1 MSQSLSA
8 SLRRIYGGPAPQQ
21 IDRQPTPSIANLR
34 DRAIVGML
42 WHANATAD
50 AAITARVR
58 DYYKLSGRRWLRLRE
73 NGAER
78 TLMVPAQLEMLL
90 DEYLTESDIADQLDT
105 PLFRSTLSGTG
116 KISTRT
122 VPRHHVV
129 KLSRNI
135 ANLRSV
141 SLSTA
146 NAEAVISSIRPGDPV
161 NLRDRAIIGMMV
173 YAGATPKEIA
183 AIRTYD
189 YLANNEWCCIK
200 LGRSRLVEVPKP
212 LHLLMR
218 EYLRA
223 ATPEEHAPLFRVDRS
238 RSMTPAN
245 IQRMI
250 RRRLEDLSA
259 GQAAGSHNAEGGV
272 PKRNPRLTSKPLGR
286 WLIR

>member
-1 MSQSLSA
+1 MSQNVSVT
-8 SLRRIYGGPAPQQ
+8 LRRIYGGPAPQPV
-21 IDRQPTPSIANLR
+21 DRQPSPTIANLR

-42 WHANATAD
+42 WHANATPD
-50 AAITARVR
+50 AAIAAKVR
-58 DYYKLSGRRWLRLRE
+58 DYYKLSGRRWLRLKE

-78 TLMVPAQLEMLL
+78 TFLVPAQLEMLL
-90 DEYLTESDIADQLDT
+90 DEYLTASDIADELNT

-135 ANLRSV
+135 DNLRSV

-250 RRRLEDLSA
+250 RRRLTELDGSN
-259 GQAAGSHNAEGGV
+259 AAPIYGSM
-272 PKRNPRLTSKPLGR
+272 
-286 WLIR
+286 

>member
-1 MSQSLSA
+1 MSQNFSVA
-8 SLRRIYGGPAPQQ
+8 LRRIYGGPAPQQ
-21 IDRQPTPSIANLR
+21 IERQPGPTIANLR
-34 DRAIVGML
+34 DRAIVGIL
-42 WHANATAD
+42 WHANATPD
-50 AAITARVR
+50 AAIAAKVR
-58 DYYKLSGRRWLRLRE
+58 DYYKLSGRRWLRLKE

-78 TLMVPAQLEMLL
+78 TFLVPAQLEMLL
-90 DEYLTESDIADQLDT
+90 DEYLTASDIADELNT

-141 SLSTA
+141 NLSTA
-146 NAEAVISSIRPGDPV
+146 NAEAVIGSIRPGDPV

-189 YLANNEWCCIK
+189 YLANNEWCCVK

-223 ATPEEHAPLFRVDRS
+223 ATPDEHAPLFRVDRS

-250 RRRLEDLSA
+250 RRRIEDLSA
-259 GQAAGSHNAEGGV
+259 GQPTTENGKARASAAD
-272 PKRNPRLTSKPLGR
+272 
-286 WLIR
+286 

>member
-1 MSQSLSA
+1 MSQNVSTM
-8 SLRRIYGGPAPQQ
+8 LRRFYGGPAPQQ
-21 IDRQPTPSIANLR
+21 NERQPSPTVANLR

-42 WHANATAD
+42 WHASATAD
-50 AAITARVR
+50 AAIAARVK
-58 DYYKLSGRRWLRLRE
+58 DYYTLTGQRWLRLRE

-78 TLMVPAQLEMLL
+78 TVLVPAQLEMLF
-90 DEYLTESDIADQLDT
+90 DEYLTASDIADQLDT

-129 KLSRNI
+129 KLGRNI

-141 SLSTA
+141 NLTTA
-146 NAEAVISSIRPGDPV
+146 NAEAVISSIWPADPAA
-161 NLRDRAIIGMMV
+161 LRDRAIIGMMV

-189 YLANNEWCCIK
+189 YLANNEWCCVK
-200 LGRSRLVEVPKP
+200 LGRSRIAEVPKP
-212 LHLLMR
+212 LHLLLR

-223 ATPEEHAPLFRVDRS
+223 ATPDEHAPLFGVDRS

-245 IQRMI
+245 IQRMV
-250 RRRLEDLSA
+250 RRRLEDLSTGQEA
-259 GQAAGSHNAEGGV
+259 GRPTTGKPRVASAAD
-272 PKRNPRLTSKPLGR
+272 
-286 WLIR
+286 

>member
-1 MSQSLSA
+1 MPYSVSA
-8 SLRRIYGGPAPQQ
+8 NLRRIYGGPAPQQ
-21 IDRQPTPSIANLR
+21 IERQPSPSIANLR
-34 DRAIVGML
+34 DRAIVGTL

-50 AAITARVR
+50 AAIAAKVQ
-58 DYYKLSGRRWLRLRE
+58 DYYKLSGRRWLRLKE

-78 TLMVPAQLEMLL
+78 TFLVPAQLEMLL
-90 DEYLTESDIADQLDT
+90 DEYLGASDIADQLGT

-122 VPRHHVV
+122 IPRHHVV
-129 KLSRNI
+129 KLARNI

-141 SLSTA
+141 NLSTA

-218 EYLRA
+218 EYLRV

-238 RSMTPAN
+238 RTMTPAN

-250 RRRLEDLSA
+250 KRRLDDLSA
-259 GQAAGSHNAEGGV
+259 GQGAARHAGDRERSAE
-272 PKRNPRLTSKPLGR
+272 PAAD
-286 WLIR
+286 

>member
-1 MSQSLSA
+1 MSQNFSA
-8 SLRRIYGGPAPQQ
+8 ALRRIYGGPASQQ
-21 IDRQPTPSIANLR
+21 IGRQPGPTIANLR

-50 AAITARVR
+50 AAIAAKVR
-58 DYYKLSGRRWLRLRE
+58 DYYKLSGRRWLRLKE

-78 TLMVPAQLEMLL
+78 TFLVPTQLEMLL
-90 DEYLTESDIADQLDT
+90 DEYLSASDIADQLDT

-116 KISTRT
+116 KISTRS
-122 VPRHHVV
+122 VPRQHIV
-129 KLSRNI
+129 KLGRNI
-135 ANLRSV
+135 ENLRSV
-141 SLSTA
+141 NLSTA
-146 NAEAVISSIRPGDPV
+146 NAEAVISSIRPGDPI

-223 ATPEEHAPLFRVDRS
+223 AVPDEHAPLFRVDRS

-250 RRRLEDLSA
+250 ERRLTELDC
-259 GQAAGSHNAEGGV
+259 
-272 PKRNPRLTSKPLGR
+272 
-286 WLIR
+286 

>member
-21 IDRQPTPSIANLR
+21 IDRQPSPSIANLR

-50 AAITARVR
+50 AAIAARVR
-58 DYYKLSGRRWLRLRE
+58 DYFKLSGRRWLRLRE
-73 NGAER
+73 DGAER

-90 DEYLTESDIADQLDT
+90 DEYLTESDIADQLDS

-122 VPRHHVV
+122 VPRHHVL
-129 KLSRNI
+129 KLARNI

-146 NAEAVISSIRPGDPV
+146 NAEVLISSIRPGDPV

-189 YLANNEWCCIK
+189 YLANNEWCCVK
-200 LGRSRLVEVPKP
+200 LGRSRIVEVPKP
-212 LHLLMR
+212 LHVLMR

-223 ATPEEHAPLFRVDRS
+223 ATPDEHAPLFRVDRS
-238 RSMTPAN
+238 RSMTPVN

-250 RRRLEDLSA
+250 RRRLTELDGSD
-259 GQAAGSHNAEGGV
+259 AAPIYGS
-272 PKRNPRLTSKPLGR
+272 T
-286 WLIR
+286 